1 MDKRGFFTGFAEP
14 VCGLSYL
21 CLFSANSMSKPTFI
35 NSKVVYHDNST
46 EFNID
51 ARGKDLAS
59 VIRACQTEDIT
70 PGASSRQTEEVR
82 DRSAEEGIWE
92 IPDSIIFTKKAHQE
106 HKIPAIVQALQK
118 SIIGRKDKTR
128 ALVRELQSWQKDNYI
143 DPQYNAQVMYD
154 ELQKVLPLPF
164 GYEVFKKH
172 YNNTRY

>member
-14 VCGLSYL
+14 VCGLSYQ

-59 VIRACQTEDIT
+59 VIRACQTEDIQ
-70 PGASSRQTEEVR
+70 PLSSSVTSEFNS
-82 DRSAEEGIWE
+82 D

-118 SIIGRKDKTR
+118 SIIDRKDKTR
-128 ALVRELQSWQKDNYI
+128 ALVQELQSWQKDNYI
-143 DPQYNAQVMYD
+143 DPHYNAQVMYD
-154 ELQKVLPLPF
+154 ELQKILPLPF